1 MTSHSYRTL
10 DVPVEGGNL
19 RVAVWDPVDAGFHEG
34 DLSGVSGVPVPNVL
48 LIHGVTA
55 SHLAWP
61 FIAAE
66 LPGVRVIAPD
76 LRGRGASNAL
86 EGAGGIAAHAS
97 DLVATLDFLGI
108 SSLPVIGHSMGGFVA
123 LVLGNLAPERVDR
136 LVLIDGGLPL
146 DAPAG
151 VSAEELV
158 QSILGATAARL
169 SMRFADVEAYRD
181 FWREHPAFQEDWS
194 DELEAYFAYDLVPD
208 GEGFRPATS
217 LKTTTDDTV
226 DLNTGSALAEALIA
240 LPEFGKPINFITVP
254 RGLANEAPGLYAP
267 EYLEGLLE
275 KLPCVQHTRL
285 DDLNHYTVVMSE
297 RGAAQIGELLRSWS
311 TKH

>member
-19 RVAVWDPVDAGFHEG
+19 RVAVWDPVADEPGGGALA
-34 DLSGVSGVPVPNVL
+34 DPNVPSVL

-76 LRGRGASNAL
+76 LRGRGASNEL
-86 EGAGGIAAHAS
+86 EGAAGMASHAR
-97 DLVATLDFLGI
+97 DLVAALDHLDI
-108 SSLPVIGHSMGGFVA
+108 AALPVVGHSMGGFVA
-123 LVLGNLAPERVDR
+123 LVLANHAPERVDR

-146 DAPAG
+146 DAPVG

-169 SMRFADVEAYRD
+169 SMRFENVEAYLD
-181 FWREHPAFQEDWS
+181 FWRGHPAFQEDWS

-208 GEGFRPATS
+208 GDELRPATS

-226 DLNTGSALAEALIA
+226 DLNTGSALAEALTA
-240 LPEFGKPINFITVP
+240 LPKLGKPTSFITVP

-267 EYLEGLLE
+267 EYLAGLLE
-275 KLPCVQHTRL
+275 KLPCVEHTRL
-285 DDLNHYTVVMSE
+285 DDLNHYTVVMSK
-297 RGAAQIGELLRSWS
+297 RGAAQIGELIRGALR
-311 TKH
+311 KG